1 MEAMSFMEHS
11 IDVNSLLQEVMNR
24 EDHAELIDGKIVI
37 VNRTTP
43 THNLAV
49 RSLAGK
55 IEQHIADRGGRCRV
69 FTENVAVFC
78 DELCAEK
85 GNFFMPDVMA
95 VCNEDGI
102 RDDGVHVAPLF
113 VAEVTSESTRKNDF
127 GWKMYIYGEL
137 GVEEYWVLDLQKKR
151 IVQYLAENDFAPEI
165 IAYPS
170 ATSLPVHV
178 YPGLSIDLSLIFK

>member
-1 MEAMSFMEHS
+1 MEAMSFMDHS

-24 EDHAELIDGKIVI
+24 EDHAELIDGRIVVI
-37 VNRTTP
+37 NRTSP
-43 THNLAV
+43 AHNGAL
-49 RSLAGK
+49 LEIAG
-55 IEQHIADRGGRCRV
+55 ALGRFIKSKNGKCRV

-85 GNFFMPDVMA
+85 GNFFMPDVMT

-127 GWKMYIYGEL
+127 GKKLQIYGEM
-137 GVEEYWVLDLQKKR
+137 GVKEYWVVDLQNKR
-151 IVQYLAENDFAPEI
+151 IVQYLEENDFAPEI

-170 ATSLPVHV
+170 ATSLSVHA